1 MAGCRL
7 CPRLCNA
14 DRSLGERGACGA
26 DDKLL
31 VSHVMLHH
39 WEEPPISGTA
49 GSGTIFFPGCSLR
62 CAYCQ
67 NQAISRSLGGR
78 ESSVDDLASEMISLQ
93 EAGAMNVN
101 LVSPTHFASSIR
113 ASIHKARERGLR
125 LPIVWNTSGY
135 ETVEALRDNAGFVN
149 VYLTDFKYADSH
161 LAGQLSGAADYPTW
175 ALEALAEM
183 IAQVGEPVYDDHQG
197 SQRLVRGVVV
207 RHLILP
213 GQVEASLEMLRLL
226 RSRFGSGLRLSL
238 MSQYTPVIPSGS
250 PILCSFPEL
259 GRALTSDEYECVL
272 DAADELG
279 FEDYFWQ
286 EGDPAQESF
295 IPDFDI

>member
-1 MAGCRL
+1 
-7 CPRLCNA
+7 
-14 DRSLGERGACGA
+14 
-26 DDKLL
+26 
-31 VSHVMLHH
+31 MLHH

-67 NQAISRSLGGR
+67 NQAISRSLRGR
-78 ESSVDDLASEMISLQ
+78 ELSVGELAFEMISLQ

-101 LVSPTHFASSIR
+101 LVTPTHFAPSIR
-113 ASIHKARERGLR
+113 ASIHQARECGLH

-135 ETVEALRDNAGFVN
+135 ETVEALRDNAGFVD
-149 VYLTDFKYADSH
+149 VYLTDFKYADSR
-161 LAGQLSGAADYPTW
+161 LAQELSKVADYPTW
-175 ALEALAEM
+175 ALKALEEM
-183 IAQVGEPVYDDHQG
+183 VAQVGEPAYDDHRG
-197 SQRLVRGVVV
+197 SQRLIRGVVV

-213 GQVEASLEMLRLL
+213 GLVEASVEALRLL
-226 RSRFGSGLRLSL
+226 RHRFGSGLRLSL
-238 MSQYTPVIPSGS
+238 MSQYTPVIPNSS
-250 PILCSFPEL
+250 PVLRSFPEL
-259 GRALTSDEYECVL
+259 GRALTSEEYEHVL
-272 DAADELG
+272 DVADELG